1 MSLSNQ
7 NYKWTIIFLFLG
19 LVVVPFQLPSPTLK
33 MGASIVFGGACIFFE
48 FLSLKSLKAGDENLK
63 GKTLQTIFLIVL
75 TGILLVLNLFI

>member
-7 NYKWTIIFLFLG
+7 NYKWVIILLFLG

-33 MGASIVFGGACIFFE
+33 MGASIAFGGACIFFE
-48 FLSLKSLKAGDENLK
+48 FLSLKSLKAAEENLK
-63 GKTLQTIFLIVL
+63 AKTIQTILLIVL